1 MGATRPDK
9 VRKRDGH
16 LEPFDD
22 GRVHA
27 AVAAAAREAGRD
39 PAEVAD
45 AVTPSVVAAVAEQRG
60 SAPHV
65 EDVQDAVERALMT
78 GGYDDVARAYV
89 LYRQRRAELREA
101 KELLGV
107 TDDLKLTLNAVTVLT
122 ERYLLRDP
130 DGEIAESPGT
140 MMDRVARAVAA
151 AEDGYQPGSADGWGE
166 RFAGLLRR
174 LEFLP
179 NSPTLM
185 NAGTDLGVLSGCFVL
200 PVTDSLES
208 IFETLKEAALIHQAG
223 GGTGFAF
230 SALRPA
236 GDSVRSSHGVA
247 SGPLSFMRVFDVATD
262 VLKQGGKRR
271 GANMAVLDC
280 RHPDVEEFAQAKAV
294 AGRYENFNLSVGV
307 TDAFMRAV
315 VDGGT
320 HDLVNPHTGET
331 VATVEAAAL
340 FDRIAQQAH
349 ATGDPGLL
357 FLDRINDANPVPA
370 MGEITATNPCGEVP
384 LLPYESCNLGSIN
397 LARHLTADERDVAWE
412 RLDES
417 VRLAVR
423 FLDDVIDVNRYPVGQ
438 LADGAHATRKIGLGV
453 MGLAEMLATLGV
465 AYDSEDALT
474 LSDQLAARIQATA
487 TAASEELAAERG
499 AFPRWEDSTFARD
512 GHPPRRNAQ
521 LTSIAPTGTISV
533 IAGTTSGIEP
543 MFAVSYV
550 RNVLGGRLVELNPRF
565 ERLARQRGFY
575 ADELMHDL
583 ARNGRVG
590 DHPDVPADVRRA
602 FVTALEISPEWHLRM
617 QAAWQRHVDAAV
629 SKTVNLPA
637 EAGVD
642 DVRRLY
648 LDAWH
653 RGVKGIT
660 IYRYGSKPHQ
670 VLTFL
675 SEGEEGPVQVDAE
688 YAGGSACQ
696 VCD

>member
-1 MGATRPDK
+1 MSAHRPDK
-9 VRKRDGH
+9 IRKRDGRV
-16 LEPFDD
+16 EPFDD
-22 GRVHA
+22 ARIHV

-39 PAEVAD
+39 PAAVAD
-45 AVTPSVVAAVAEQRG
+45 AVTPTVVAAVAEPG
-60 SAPHV
+60 ADAPHV
-65 EDVQDAVERALMT
+65 EDIQDAVERTLMVA
-78 GGYDDVARAYV
+78 GYDDVARAYV

-107 TDDLKLTLNAVTVLT
+107 TDELKLTLNAATVLN
-122 ERYLLRDP
+122 ERYLLRDA
-130 DGEIAESPGT
+130 DGEVAESTGA
-140 MMDRVARAVAA
+140 MMDRVARAVAT
-151 AEDGYQPGSADGWGE
+151 AEDAYQPGSAQGWAD
-166 RFAGLLRR
+166 RFAGRLRR

-200 PVTDSLES
+200 PVPDSLES
-208 IFETLKEAALIHQAG
+208 IFETLKESALIHQAG

-280 RHPDVEEFAQAKAV
+280 RHPDVEAFARAKTT
-294 AGRYENFNLSVGV
+294 AGQYENFNLSVGV
-307 TDAFMRAV
+307 TDAFMQAV
-315 VDGGT
+315 VDGST
-320 HDLVNPHTGET
+320 HDLVHPRTGET
-331 VATVEAAAL
+331 VATMDAAEL
-340 FDRIAQQAH
+340 FDRFAQQAH

-357 FLDRINDANPVPA
+357 FLDRINAANPVPA

-397 LARHLTADERDVAWE
+397 LARHLTADERDVDWE

-423 FLDDVIDVNRYPVGQ
+423 FLDDVIDVNRYPVDQ
-438 LADGAHATRKIGLGV
+438 LSAGAHATRKIGLGV

-465 AYDSEDALT
+465 PYDSEDALAV
-474 LSDQLAARIQATA
+474 SEQLAARIQATA
-487 TAASEELAAERG
+487 TAASEALAAERG
-499 AFPRWEDSTFARD
+499 PFPRWADSTFARD

-533 IAGTTSGIEP
+533 IAGTTSGVEP
-543 MFAVSYV
+543 MFAVAYV
-550 RNVLGGRLVELNPRF
+550 RNVLGSRLVELNPRF
-565 ERLARQRGFY
+565 ERIAREHGFY
-575 ADELMHDL
+575 SDELMHQL
-583 ARNGRVG
+583 ARDGRVG
-590 DHPDVPADVRRA
+590 DRAEVPADVRRA

-617 QAAWQRHVDAAV
+617 QAVWQRHVDAAV

-648 LDAWH
+648 LEAWH

-675 SEGEEGPVQVDAE
+675 SDGDQGPVQVEAE